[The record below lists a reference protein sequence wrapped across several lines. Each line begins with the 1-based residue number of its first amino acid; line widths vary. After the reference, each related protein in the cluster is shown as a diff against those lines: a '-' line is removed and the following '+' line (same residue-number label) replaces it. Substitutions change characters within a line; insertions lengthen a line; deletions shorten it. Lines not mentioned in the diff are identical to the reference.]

1 MGGGGIIIQKEILN
15 KQGRLTDEEWK
26 IIHDHPMISEDILK
40 PVVFD
45 KEMLDIVRS
54 HHERYDGIGYPDKM
68 DGKSINI
75 FAQIIA
81 VADSYDAMTSA
92 RAYRPA
98 LSKGDAIEELKKYS
112 GTQFNPR
119 VVEAFVAIPTREP
132 HA

>member
-1 MGGGGIIIQKEILN
+1 
-15 KQGRLTDEEWK
+15 
-26 IIHDHPMISEDILK
+26 MISEDILK
-40 PVVFD
+40 PVAFD

-54 HHERYDGIGYPDKM
+54 HHERYDGIGYPMKI

-98 LSKGDAIEELKKYS
+98 LSGEDAMEELKKYS

-119 VVEAFVAIPTREP
+119 VVEAFVAVLAKERR
-132 HA
+132 A